1 MSSIDATGASPS
13 GIAQASSAWRS
24 HRGHRARGSS
34 DADGG
39 RRPDGGGR
47 LDQALESQ
55 GITGSAL
62 SDLRSKIEDAV
73 KTARASADGS
83 TDGRAAVKS
92 AVDQVLK
99 DAGVDVDKLHAAMR
113 PPGKAGGDG
122 DGDGDDGRP
131 GGATGAQGGD
141 SSSAAAAASLS
152 KALQSKGI
160 DPGQFF
166 QSLNQA
172 VDNSNG
178 KDVDFSSVFAQFGMG
193 SSVDTMA

>member
-1 MSSIDATGASPS
+1 MSSIDATGGASSS
-13 GIAQASSAWRS
+13 GIAQAASAWKS
-24 HRGHRARGSS
+24 HRSHRARGGS
-34 DADGG
+34 DADHGQ
-39 RRPDGGGR
+39 RPDGAGR

-55 GITGSAL
+55 GITGAAL

-73 KTARASADGS
+73 KTAKASADGS
-83 TDGRAAVKS
+83 TDGRAVVKS

-113 PPGKAGGDG
+113 PPGHGE
-122 DGDGDDGRP
+122 GDGDDGGP
-131 GGATGAQGGD
+131 GGATSTQGRD

-178 KDVDFSSVFAQFGMG
+178 KDVDFSSVFAQFGTG

>member
-1 MSSIDATGASPS
+1 MSSIDATGASSS
-13 GIAQASSAWRS
+13 GIAPTSSAWRG
-24 HRGHRARGSS
+24 HRGHRVRGSS
-34 DADGG
+34 DGDNAQ
-39 RRPDGGGR
+39 RPDGGGR

-73 KTARASADGS
+73 KTARAGSDGS

-113 PPGKAGGDG
+113 PPGKGGG
-122 DGDGDDGRP
+122 SSDGDGDDA
-131 GGATGAQGGD
+131 GGTGGTATAQNADASG
-141 SSSAAAAASLS
+141 AAAASLS

-178 KDVDFSSVFAQFGMG
+178 KDVDFTSVFAQFGTG